1 VSRKQHGAIAMLRRA
16 FEYVTGSRLV
26 ASLVLLALVLQVA
39 SRIGDYLVAVVF
51 VSATHNNLQALTI
64 LIGNACSQVTSFSS
78 P

>member
-1 VSRKQHGAIAMLRRA
+1 
-16 FEYVTGSRLV
+16 LV

-64 LIGNACSQVTSFSS
+64 LIATRGSQVTSFSS